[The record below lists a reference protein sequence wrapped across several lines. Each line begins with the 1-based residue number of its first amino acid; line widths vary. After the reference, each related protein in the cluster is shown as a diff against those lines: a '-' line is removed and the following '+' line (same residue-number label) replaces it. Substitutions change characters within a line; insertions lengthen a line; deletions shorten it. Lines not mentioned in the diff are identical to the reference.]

1 MKKGQEYTG
10 CVESIRFPNKA
21 IVRVAEEDGER
32 CTVKNA
38 IPGQKIRFRVTKKR
52 GGSCEG
58 SLLEIIERS
67 PEETVSA
74 CRHFDSCGGCSYQ
87 TLPYE
92 EQLKI
97 KEGQVHALLEPVIR
111 QGMSNDQEE
120 QVDIKSLFEPIVPSP
135 QQFEYRNKME
145 FSFGDAS
152 YGGVLELGLH
162 KRGSFY
168 DIVTVKDCRIVD
180 DDFKKI
186 LSETLA
192 YFRGKETPYYHKRTH
207 EGFLRFL
214 LIRKAAKTG
223 QILVD
228 LVTTSQLPADTI
240 CTEVSLL
247 DDWKETILGLKLSGT
262 ITGIIHTVDDRL
274 ADIVADD
281 HTEILYGSDFFH
293 EEVLG
298 LKFKIT
304 PFSFFQTN
312 TLSAEVLYSKVREY
326 VGIACRSNE
335 RDTTEIPG
343 NKVVYDLYSGTGT
356 IGQLMSTV
364 ANKVIGVEIVE
375 EAVKAANENAEVN
388 GLHNCQF
395 ISGDVLKVLD
405 GITDKPDMIIL
416 DPPRDGIN
424 PKALAKI
431 VDYGVENMI
440 YISCKPTSLARDIE
454 YIMANGYRPVK
465 ICPIDQFPG
474 TVHVETVVLLSKGDI
489 KSRKVRV
496 EFSLED
502 MDTSGFQQGATY
514 DAIRDWIM
522 EKYGFRVSNL
532 SIAQVKRK
540 HGIIE
545 RDNYNKRKSPDSKQ
559 PGTSEMRGKAI
570 EDALRYFRMT

>member
-10 CVESIRFPNKA
+10 NVESIRFPNKA
-21 IVRVAEEDGER
+21 IVRVAEEDEER

-87 TLPYE
+87 TLPYD

-97 KEGQVHALLEPVIR
+97 KEGQVHAMLEPVIR
-111 QGMSNDQEE
+111 QGLSNDQEE
-120 QVDIKSLFEPIVPSP
+120 QVDIKSLFEPILSSP
-135 QQFEYRNKME
+135 LQFEYRNKME

-152 YGGVLELGLH
+152 YGGELELGLH

-186 LSETLA
+186 LAETLA

-223 QILVD
+223 QILID
-228 LVTTSQLPADTI
+228 LVTTSQTPADTI

-335 RDTTEIPG
+335 GDTTEIPG

-388 GLHNCQF
+388 GLHNCKF

-405 GITDKPDMIIL
+405 GITDKPDMIII

-431 VDYGVENMI
+431 VDYGVDSII
-440 YISCKPTSLARDIE
+440 YISCKPTSLARDLE
-454 YIMANGYRPVK
+454 YIMANGYRPVR

-474 TVHVETVVLLSKGDI
+474 TVHIETVCLLSKLSEAKHHI
-489 KSRKVRV
+489 EVKV
-496 EFSLED
+496 D
-502 MDTSGFQQGATY
+502 MDELDLTSAEAKATY
-514 DAIRDWIM
+514 KEIQDWVQ
-522 EKYGFRVSNL
+522 EKYGFHVTNL
-532 SIAQVKRK
+532 NIAQVKQK

-545 RDNYNKRKSPDSKQ
+545 RENYNKPKSPDSKQ
-559 PGTSEMRGKAI
+559 PGCPEEKVKAI
-570 EDALRYFRMT
+570 EDAMRHFQMI

>member
-10 CVESIRFPNKA
+10 NVESIRFPNKA
-21 IVRVAEEDGER
+21 IVRVAEEDEER

-111 QGMSNDQEE
+111 QGLSNDPGQS
-120 QVDIKSLFEPIVPSP
+120 VDIKSLFEPILSSP
-135 QQFEYRNKME
+135 LQFEYRNKME

-152 YGGVLELGLH
+152 YGGELELGLH

-186 LSETLA
+186 LAETLA

-223 QILVD
+223 QILID
-228 LVTTSQLPADTI
+228 LVTTSQTPADTI

-312 TLSAEVLYSKVREY
+312 TYGAEVLYNTVRGY
-326 VGIACRSNE
+326 LGTMKDMQVF
-335 RDTTEIPG
+335 
-343 NKVVYDLYSGTGT
+343 DLYCGTGT
-356 IGQLMSTV
+356 ISQIM
-364 ANKVIGVEIVE
+364 APAAKKVIGVEIVP
-375 EAVKAANENAEVN
+375 EAVASARESAVEN
-388 GLHNCQF
+388 GLTNCEF
-395 ISGDVLKVLD
+395 IEGDVGKVLHS
-405 GITDKPDMIIL
+405 ITEKPDIIIL
-416 DPPRDGIN
+416 DPPREGIH
-424 PKALAKI
+424 PKALSKI
-431 VDYGVENMI
+431 IDFGVNRII
-440 YISCKPTSLARDIE
+440 YISCKPTSLVRDIE
-454 YIMANGYRPVK
+454 TMQGAGYLVERACAV
-465 ICPIDQFPG
+465 DMFAG
-474 TVHVETVVLLSKGDI
+474 TQNIETVAVLSKTRNRG
-489 KSRKVRV
+489 VR
-496 EFSLED
+496 S
-502 MDTSGFQQGATY
+502 
-514 DAIRDWIM
+514 
-522 EKYGFRVSNL
+522 
-532 SIAQVKRK
+532 
-540 HGIIE
+540 
-545 RDNYNKRKSPDSKQ
+545 
-559 PGTSEMRGKAI
+559 
-570 EDALRYFRMT
+570 